1 MRNIVTLLA
10 ILLALALTVTAFEGK
25 NKNAQDKPEKVK
37 KAPEFALK
45 NYDGSTVRLSDYKGK
60 IVVLEWLNYDCPFA
74 KYVHEHKPTMADLA
88 EKYRKKGIV
97 WLAVNSTNYATK
109 KQNKAFAVGHE
120 IRYPIL
126 DDHSGKTGRAYGA
139 KTTPHMFI
147 INAKRKIVY
156 NGAIDNAPLGRKPGG
171 GKEVVNYVD
180 RALAE
185 VLAGKK
191 VTIKKTSPYGCT
203 VKYAK

>member
-1 MRNIVTLLA
+1 MRNVVTLLA
-10 ILLALALTVTAFEGK
+10 ISLALALVVAASEEK
-25 NKNAQDKPEKVK
+25 NKNAQNKPEKVK
-37 KAPEFALK
+37 KAPDFTLK
-45 NYDGSTVRLSDYKGK
+45 NYDGTTVRLSDYKGK

-74 KYVHEHKPTMADLA
+74 KYAHEHKPTMADLA

-97 WLAVNSTNYATK
+97 WLAINSTNYATK
-109 KQNKAFAVGHE
+109 KQNKAFAAGHE

-126 DDHSGKTGRAYGA
+126 DDHLGKTGRAYGA

-147 INAKRKIVY
+147 VDAKSKIVY
-156 NGAIDNAPLGRKPGG
+156 NGAIDNTPLGRKPDG

-185 VLAGKK
+185 ILAGRQ
-191 VTIKKTSPYGCT
+191 VTIKKTAPYGCT